1 MFPEAPQRD
10 FSRRVTVAV
19 LDGPV
24 DLDHACFRGALLELP
39 LGQPAPDPAS
49 PATQHGTHVA
59 SLLFGQP
66 GSAVEGL
73 AASCR
78 GLIVPIFHDRGG
90 KLAASQLDLAR
101 AILVA
106 VENGA
111 DFINI
116 SGGQLSPSGA
126 PDPFLAD
133 AIARCAARNVLI
145 LAAAGNDGCAC
156 LHVPAAVPSVL
167 AVGAMDEAGNP
178 LPSSNWGARYG
189 EQGLLAP
196 GQDILGARAGGGTA
210 RRSGTSY
217 AAPFVTGQAARLAML
232 QVQAGRAP
240 DPRAIRTALLAS
252 ASPCPDEA
260 EADCRRFLA
269 GRIDVNAATTKVQGG
284 RVMSE
289 CLEQPSPDALVR
301 TTPPAGLSP
310 RVGEHAHFA
319 IAPQASIFPSG
330 EDIAEPGART
340 TARQEAA
347 SIQPASAVGLTP
359 SDCGCGC
366 GGKGKA
372 EEGCGCGG
380 NCGGGAEP
388 AKPQLVYA
396 LGRIGYDFGTE
407 ARRDSITQAMG
418 GGSPLSIDQWLAYL
432 DGAPFDATS
441 AIWTLNLDATPIYAI
456 QPAGPYAE
464 RGYEILREALAAQ
477 EHEGADLV
485 SVPGLIAGTRT
496 LESGQVV
503 PLIVPALR
511 GLYCWK
517 PAALVESVLG
527 ARPQAA
533 AEQATYDRFSS
544 GLGNF
549 LSRVYYDLRNLGVT
563 GEERALNYSATNAVQ
578 IANVIESTTRQALD
592 LDTIM
597 VKKSPVCRPDSDC
610 YDVEIAFFN
619 PDNTNVA
626 SRIYRFTVDV
636 SDVVPVTIG
645 TVRSWT
651 RRA

>member
-1 MFPEAPQRD
+1 MSFESIQKGTA
-10 FSRRVTVAV
+10 RRVTVAV

-24 DLDHACFRGALLELP
+24 DLDHPCFAGAALDLP

-49 PATQHGTHVA
+49 PATLHGTHVA

-90 KLAASQLDLAR
+90 QLAASQLDLAR

-126 PDPFLAD
+126 PEPFLAD

-145 LAAAGNDGCAC
+145 VAAAGNDGCDC
-156 LHVPAAVPSVL
+156 LHVPAAVPTVL
-167 AVGAMDEAGNP
+167 AAGAMDETGTP

-189 EQGLLAP
+189 RQGLLAP
-196 GQDILGARAGGGTA
+196 GKDIIGALAGGGTV

-217 AAPFVTGQAARLAML
+217 AAPHVTGQAARLAAL
-232 QVQAGRAP
+232 QVQAGQVP
-240 DPRAIRTALLAS
+240 DPGAIGAALLAS
-252 ASPCPDEA
+252 AIPCPDKA
-260 EADCRRFLA
+260 RADCPRFLA
-269 GRIDVNAATTKVQGG
+269 GRIDVIAATAKVQGG
-284 RVMSE
+284 LVMSDY
-289 CLEQPSPDALVR
+289 LEQHSPDVIAR
-301 TTPPAGLSP
+301 TGPVAGFPLPVPESATVAAGM
-310 RVGEHAHFA
+310 R
-319 IAPQASIFPSG
+319 ASIHPFSENGPKTGVGSTAAPREHGAAPSV
-330 EDIAEPGART
+330 
-340 TARQEAA
+340 
-347 SIQPASAVGLTP
+347 SIEGIGP
-359 SDCGCGC
+359 SDCRCGC

-372 EEGCGCGG
+372 EAGCGCGG
-380 NCGGGAEP
+380 GGGGEP

-407 ARRDSITQAMG
+407 ARRDSIAQAMG
-418 GGSPLSIDQWLAYL
+418 GNPMAVEPWLGYL
-432 DGAPFDATS
+432 DGSPYEAPS
-441 AIWTLNLDATPIYAI
+441 AIWTLNLDATPIYAV

-464 RGYEILREALAAQ
+464 KGYEMLRETLAAQ
-477 EHEGADLV
+477 EREGADLV

-511 GLYCWK
+511 GIYCWR
-517 PAALVESVLG
+517 PAVLVESVLG

-533 AEQATYDRFSS
+533 AEQETYDRFSS

-578 IANVIESTTRQALD
+578 IATVIESTTRQSLD

-636 SDVVPVTIG
+636 SDIVPVTIG
-645 TVRSWT
+645 TVRNWT

>member
-1 MFPEAPQRD
+1 MFREAPQRE
-10 FSRRVTVAV
+10 FARLVTVAV

-24 DLDHACFRGALLELP
+24 DLLHPCFQGALIELP

-66 GSAVEGL
+66 GSAVEGI
-73 AASCR
+73 APGCR
-78 GLIVPIFHDRGG
+78 GLIIPIFHDRGG
-90 KLAASQLDLAR
+90 QLAASQLDLAR

-133 AIARCAARNVLI
+133 SIARCAARNVLI
-145 LAAAGNDGCAC
+145 VAAAGNDGCAC
-156 LHVPAAVPSVL
+156 LHVPAAAPTVL

-178 LPSSNWGARYG
+178 LPSSNWGSRYG
-189 EQGLLAP
+189 EHGLLAP
-196 GQDILGARAGGGTA
+196 GRDILGALAGGGTV

-217 AAPFVTGQAARLAML
+217 AAPFVTGHAARLAAL
-232 QVQAGRAP
+232 QVQAGRAA
-240 DPRAIRTALLAS
+240 DPRAIRDVLLAS
-252 ASPCPDEA
+252 AIPCPDEA
-260 EADCRRFLA
+260 EGDCPRFLA
-269 GRIDVNAATTKVQGG
+269 GRIDINTATAKVQGG
-284 RVMSE
+284 LVMSE
-289 CLEQPSPDALVR
+289 CLEALSPHAIVHAA
-301 TTPPAGLSP
+301 PPAGLAT
-310 RVGEHAHFA
+310 GAEGHALSA
-319 IAPQASIFPSG
+319 RPPQVAKASVWPSG
-330 EDIAEPGART
+330 DGIT
-340 TARQEAA
+340 EAA
-347 SIQPASAVGLTP
+347 GQADMSSRPALADALTP

-372 EEGCGCGG
+372 EGGCGCGG
-380 NCGGGAEP
+380 KCGGAEP

-396 LGRIGYDFGTE
+396 LGRIGYDFGAE

-418 GGSPLSIDQWLAYL
+418 GGNPLAVDQWLAYL

-464 RGYEILREALAAQ
+464 RGYEMLREALAAQ

-517 PAALVESVLG
+517 PAALVENVLG

-549 LSRVYYDLRNLGVT
+549 LSRVYYDQRNLGLT

-645 TVRSWT
+645 AVRSWT

>member
-1 MFPEAPQRD
+1 MVVRPIQTGAV
-10 FSRRVTVAV
+10 RRVTVAV

-24 DLDHACFRGALLELP
+24 DLAHPCFEGAGLVLP
-39 LGQPAPDPAS
+39 LGQPTPDPAS

-59 SLLFGQP
+59 SLLFGRP

-73 AASCR
+73 AAGCR
-78 GLIVPIFHDRGG
+78 ALIVPIFHDRGG
-90 KLAASQLDLAR
+90 RLGASQLDLAR

-111 DFINI
+111 DFINV

-126 PDPFLAD
+126 PEPFLAD

-145 LAAAGNDGCAC
+145 VAAAGNDGCDC
-156 LHVPAAVPSVL
+156 LHVPAAAPNVL
-167 AVGAMDEAGNP
+167 AVGAMDETGAP

-189 EQGLLAP
+189 RQGLLAP
-196 GQDILGARAGGGTA
+196 GKDIVGALPGGGTV

-217 AAPFVTGQAARLAML
+217 AAPHVTGQAARLAAL

-240 DPRAIRTALLAS
+240 DPRGIGDVLLAS
-252 ASPCPDEA
+252 AIPCPDEA
-260 EADCRRFLA
+260 GADCQRFLA
-269 GRIDVNAATTKVQGG
+269 GRIDVNAATAKVQGG
-284 RVMSE
+284 LVMSDYF
-289 CLEQPSPDALVR
+289 EQPIPDAIVR
-301 TTPPAGLSP
+301 AGPIAGLPLPP
-310 RVGEHAHFA
+310 READATAGGAR
-319 IAPQASIFPSG
+319 ASILPS
-330 EDIAEPGART
+330 A
-340 TARQEAA
+340 EAA
-347 SIQPASAVGLTP
+347 PDAGVGATAASHQARAGSADAIGP

-366 GGKGKA
+366 GGKGKTEA
-372 EEGCGCGG
+372 GCGCGG
-380 NCGGGAEP
+380 AP

-407 ARRDSITQAMG
+407 ARRDSIAQAMG
-418 GGSPLSIDQWLAYL
+418 ANPMATEPWLAYL
-432 DGAPFDATS
+432 DGSPYEAPS

-464 RGYEILREALAAQ
+464 KGYEMLREALAAQ
-477 EHEGADLV
+477 EREGADLV
-485 SVPGLIAGTRT
+485 SIPGLIAGTRT

-511 GLYCWK
+511 GIYCWK

-578 IANVIESTTRQALD
+578 IATVIESTTRQSLD

>member
-1 MFPEAPQRD
+1 MSSESIQTGTA
-10 FSRRVTVAV
+10 RRVTVAV

-24 DLDHACFRGALLELP
+24 DLDHPCFTGAALDLP
-39 LGQPAPDPAS
+39 LGQPAPDPDS
-49 PATQHGTHVA
+49 PATLHGTHVA

-73 AASCR
+73 AAGCR

-90 KLAASQLDLAR
+90 QLAASQLDLAR

-106 VENGA
+106 MENGA

-116 SGGQLSPSGA
+116 SGGQLSPSGS
-126 PDPFLAD
+126 PEPFLAD

-145 LAAAGNDGCAC
+145 VAAAGNDGCDC
-156 LHVPAAVPSVL
+156 LHVPAAASTVL
-167 AVGAMDEAGNP
+167 AVGAMDETGTP

-189 EQGLLAP
+189 RQGLLAP
-196 GQDILGARAGGGTA
+196 GKDIVGALAGGGTV

-217 AAPFVTGQAARLAML
+217 AAPHVTGQAARLAAL
-232 QVQAGRAP
+232 QVQAGQAP
-240 DPRAIRTALLAS
+240 DPRAIGEVLLAS
-252 ASPCPDEA
+252 AVPCPDEA
-260 EADCRRFLA
+260 RADCPRFLA
-269 GRIDVNAATTKVQGG
+269 GRIDVIAATAKVQGG
-284 RVMSE
+284 LVMSDY
-289 CLEQPSPDALVR
+289 LQQPSPDVIAHASPVAGFPLPVR
-301 TTPPAGLSP
+301 EPAIVAAGV
-310 RVGEHAHFA
+310 R
-319 IAPQASIFPSG
+319 ASIHPSSG
-330 EDIAEPGART
+330 EGPETGVGSTAAPRENGPAR
-340 TARQEAA
+340 
-347 SIQPASAVGLTP
+347 PASAEGIGP

-372 EEGCGCGG
+372 DAGCGCGG
-380 NCGGGAEP
+380 GTP

-407 ARRDSITQAMG
+407 ARRDSIGQAMG
-418 GGSPLSIDQWLAYL
+418 GNPMSVEPWLGYL
-432 DGAPFDATS
+432 DGSPYEAPS
-441 AIWTLNLDATPIYAI
+441 AIWTLNLDATPIYAV

-464 RGYEILREALAAQ
+464 KGYEMLREALAAQ
-477 EHEGADLV
+477 EREGADLV

-511 GLYCWK
+511 GIYCWK

-533 AEQATYDRFSS
+533 AEQETYDRFSS

-578 IANVIESTTRQALD
+578 IATVIESTTRQALD

>member
-1 MFPEAPQRD
+1 MPTEPIETGAV
-10 FSRRVTVAV
+10 RRITVAV

-24 DLDHACFRGALLELP
+24 DLGHPCFSGASIELP
-39 LGQPAPDPAS
+39 HGQPAPDPAS
-49 PATQHGTHVA
+49 PATRHGTHVA

-66 GSAVEGL
+66 GSEVEGL
-73 AASCR
+73 AAHCR
-78 GLIVPIFHDRGG
+78 GLVIPIFQDRGG
-90 KLAASQLDLAR
+90 RLAASQLDLAR
-101 AILVA
+101 AILAA

-126 PDPFLAD
+126 PEPFLAD
-133 AIARCAARNVLI
+133 AIARCATRNVLI
-145 LAAAGNDGCAC
+145 VAAAGNDGCEC
-156 LHVPAAVPSVL
+156 LHVPAAAPGVL
-167 AVGAMDEAGNP
+167 AVGAMDETGTP
-178 LPSSNWGARYG
+178 LPSSNWGALYG
-189 EQGLLAP
+189 RQGLLAP
-196 GQDILGARAGGGTA
+196 GKDIMGALAGGGTA
-210 RRSGTSY
+210 SRSGTSY
-217 AAPFVTGQAARLAML
+217 AAPHVTGHAARLAAL
-232 QVQAGRAP
+232 QVGAGRAP
-240 DPRAIRTALLAS
+240 DPHGIAGALLAT
-252 ASPCPDEA
+252 AAPCPDQAQEGCA
-260 EADCRRFLA
+260 RFLA
-269 GRIDVNAATTKVQGG
+269 GRIDVIAATAKVQGG
-284 RVMSE
+284 LVMSE
-289 CLEQPSPDALVR
+289 YLEQPSPDPIVR
-301 TTPPAGLSP
+301 ADQAAPFLSVRGAAGGEP
-310 RVGEHAHFA
+310 R
-319 IAPQASIFPSG
+319 ASIHPPQGDGSTIPTGTRAARSG
-330 EDIAEPGART
+330 ADPVRSVL
-340 TARQEAA
+340 AA
-347 SIQPASAVGLTP
+347 GIEP

-366 GGKGKA
+366 GGKGKSEA
-372 EEGCGCGG
+372 GCGCGG
-380 NCGGGAEP
+380 SGGP

-396 LGRIGYDFGTE
+396 LGRIGYDFGSE
-407 ARRDSITQAMG
+407 ARRDSIAQAMG
-418 GGSPLSIDQWLAYL
+418 GNPMAAEPWLGYL
-432 DGAPFDATS
+432 DGAPYEAPS
-441 AIWTLNLDATPIYAI
+441 AIWTLSLDATPIYAV

-464 RGYEILREALAAQ
+464 KGYEMLRDALAAQ
-477 EHEGADLV
+477 EREGADLV

-511 GLYCWK
+511 GIYCWK
-517 PAALVESVLG
+517 PAALVQSVLG

-533 AEQATYDRFSS
+533 AEQETYDRFSS

-578 IANVIESTTRQALD
+578 IAAVIENTTRQSLD

-651 RRA
+651 RRV